1 MRLLFFYLFLALGVS
16 FLCSLLESVIL
27 SITPGF
33 AESTENRSPRT
44 GAILR
49 DLKENIDRPLSV
61 ILTLNTMAHTIGA
74 AGVGAQ
80 ALIIYGSGSI
90 AIVSAILTV
99 LILVFSEI
107 IPKTL
112 GALYWRNLAPLT
124 AYILKF
130 MIIILYP
137 LVFLSMKLTYLLS
150 RGKASHSISYEE
162 LVAIADIGY
171 KEGLFREQESKI
183 IKNLILL
190 RQLKA
195 YDIMTPH
202 TVIFKLPAEITVGE
216 VVAKFPDIM
225 FSRIPIYRNN
235 PDEIDSF
242 VLKSDIYMEASRNNT
257 DKMLF
262 FLRRDLPAVPETV
275 PLIRLFEQCLKQRQ
289 YIMLVVDEHG
299 GIAGILTMEDIIETL
314 LGIEIVDETDLITD
328 MRAMARQQWLKR
340 ARKLGLITDK
350 DGQEPDR
357 K

>member
-1 MRLLFFYLFLALGVS
+1 MNLLLFYLFMALGIS
-16 FLCSLLESVIL
+16 FLCSLLEAVLL

-33 AESTENRSPRT
+33 AESTEYRSPRT

-49 DLKENIDRPLSV
+49 KLKENIDRPLSA

-80 ALIIYGSGSI
+80 ALLLFGSESI
-90 AIVSAILTV
+90 AIVSAILTI
-99 LILVFSEI
+99 LILVLSEI

-112 GALYWRNLAPLT
+112 GALYWRKLAPLS
-124 AYILKF
+124 AYILKWL
-130 MIIILYP
+130 IILLYP
-137 LVFLSMKLTYLLS
+137 LVLLFMKLTQIIS
-150 RGKASHSISYEE
+150 RGKVTHSISYEE

-183 IKNLILL
+183 IKNLLLL
-190 RQLKA
+190 RKLKA

-202 TVIFKLPAEITVGE
+202 TVMFKLPADMTIGE

-242 VLKSDIYMEASRNNT
+242 VLKSDIYMEASRNNQ
-257 DKMLF
+257 DKMLNL
-262 FLRRDLPAVPETV
+262 LRRDLPAIPETV
-275 PLIRLFEQCLKQRQ
+275 TLIQLFEQCLKQRQ
-289 YIMLVVDEHG
+289 YINLVVDEHG

-328 MRAMARQQWLKR
+328 MRAMARQQWQKR
-340 ARKLGLITDK
+340 ARKLGLITDH
-350 DGQEPDR
+350 ET
-357 K
+357 